1 MLVSFNP
8 TPVTVDRWKGRA
20 QEFLTVHLNHKI
32 FIGQDS
38 INVMTPPHSVNKGY
52 IRLLIAL
59 DVSRFLGCE
68 LVERKI
74 PIEMSKHMEHV
85 AFIRCITDEPLV
97 ITKEVSLR
105 LFLRHGT
112 ARMVTMIDYSLVV
125 TATLRTKIPR
135 NIFAIRSHLEDKLD
149 SNSSQKLGPVVVSSV
164 GIALF
169 DPSDTSRLVGY
180 LVAKDS
186 STRAD
191 VESYVFIV

>member
-1 MLVSFNP
+1 MLASFNP
-8 TPVTVDRWKGRA
+8 TPVTVDSWKSRA
-20 QEFLTVHLNHKI
+20 REFLTVHMNHKI
-32 FIGQDS
+32 FVRQDS
-38 INVMTPPHSVNKGY
+38 VNVMTPPHSVNKGY

-59 DVSRFLGCE
+59 DVSQFFGCE
-68 LVERKI
+68 PVERKI
-74 PIEMSKHMEHV
+74 PIEMSKHMVHV
-85 AFIRCITDEPLV
+85 AFIRCITDKPLV

-125 TATLRTKIPR
+125 TATLRTKIPK
-135 NIFAIRSHLEDKLD
+135 NIFAIRSHLENKLD
-149 SNSSQKLGPVVVSSV
+149 SNSSQKQCGHRS
-164 GIALF
+164 F

-191 VESYVFIV
+191 IESDVFIV